1 MSQYVPHPV
10 THVSLHSRRIM
21 WLVTLLVLAVVAI
34 GTLVFVI
41 GDDDPVSSTAPVTQQ
56 QSIGG
61 PNESA
66 RGNAAAGSAGSVSP
80 ETGGPNETAR
90 GNAAAGS
97 DGSVPE
103 TGGPNEAARG
113 QAAANGS
120 R

>member
-41 GDDDPVSSTAPVTQQ
+41 GDDDPASSTAPVTQQ

-61 PNESA
+61 PNEA
-66 RGNAAAGSAGSVSP
+66 NRGNAAAGSAGSVSP
-80 ETGGPNETAR
+80 QTGGP
-90 GNAAAGS
+90 
-97 DGSVPE
+97 D
-103 TGGPNEAARG
+103 EAARG